1 MVFDTLILNGI
12 LVDGLGNAP
21 FGADIGIRGGKI
33 EAIGRLDGAQ
43 AKTRIDA
50 AGRFVT
56 PGFWD
61 VHRHADAA
69 VFRAGFGRLEL
80 AQGLTGIINGN
91 CGLPVAPAPSVR
103 RREIYDYLAPVTGE
117 VDSAVDTSTME
128 SYLDAAARTAL
139 PLNVGML
146 AGGGT
151 IRAAVA
157 GYGADSLTPE
167 QVREIHRLIE
177 QSLSGGAVGLSLG
190 LGYAPECFYTTD
202 GLIEALAP
210 LRESGTVITVHMR
223 QEGAGVVEALAEMLD
238 VARALRTPV
247 HISHLKGM
255 GRDNWRRAVPRML
268 EMMARARD
276 EGLDI
281 SCDLYPY
288 QAGSTQLIHVLPP
301 ECQRGGLAAL
311 SENLRRPE
319 FRAHL
324 RERMQTGA
332 DFENIVRLVGWEN
345 VHVTTLAGGTHPE
358 YIGKSI
364 AELAERAGRDAYDF
378 AFDLL
383 ADERCM
389 VTMIDFIAHEDDIC
403 DILRDT
409 FSGVISDSTYPTGG
423 RLHPRVYGTYARLLE
438 RYVRE
443 KCVLT
448 LEQAVK
454 KVTSQA
460 ADLFG
465 FAQKG
470 RLAAG
475 CDADI
480 NIFDL
485 ARVHEAG
492 TYLDPEQLAQGMD
505 YVLVNGTATI
515 ADGKFTGAAAGSV
528 LRC

>member
-1 MVFDTLILNGI
+1 MIFDTIISGGT
-12 LVDGLGNAP
+12 LVDGLGGEP
-21 FGADIGIRGGKI
+21 FVGDVAILDGKI
-33 EAIGRLDGAQ
+33 KAVGWLPGAQ

-50 AGRFVT
+50 AGRYVT

-61 VHRHADAA
+61 IHRHADAA
-69 VFRAGFGRLEL
+69 VFRPGFGRLEL
-80 AQGLTGIINGN
+80 AQGLTTIVNGN
-91 CGLPVAPAPSVR
+91 CGLPVAPAPKAR
-103 RREIYDYLAPVTGE
+103 RQEIYDYLAPVTGQM
-117 VDSAVDTSTME
+117 DAAVDTSTMQG
-128 SYLDAAARTAL
+128 YLDAAAQTAL
-139 PLNVGML
+139 PLNVAML
-146 AGGGT
+146 AGLGT
-151 IRAAVA
+151 IRACVA
-157 GYGADSLTPE
+157 GYGTDQLSAE
-167 QVREIHRLIE
+167 QVRQIQAQLEA
-177 QSLSGGAVGLSLG
+177 SLAGGAVGLSLG

-223 QEGAGVVEALAEMLD
+223 QEGAGVVTALAEMID

-255 GRDNWRRAVPRML
+255 GRENWRTAVPQML
-268 EMMARARD
+268 QMMAQARED
-276 EGLDI
+276 GIDL

-288 QAGSTQLIHVLPP
+288 EAGSTQLIHVLPP
-301 ECQRGGLAAL
+301 ECQRGGLDAL
-311 SENLRRPE
+311 SENLRKPA
-319 FRAHL
+319 FRAQL
-324 RERMQTGA
+324 RERMETGA

-345 VHVTTLAGGTHPE
+345 VRVTTLASGAHPD

-364 AELAERAGRDAYDF
+364 AELAAQAGCDAYEF

-383 ADERCM
+383 ADEHCL
-389 VTMIDFIAHEDDIC
+389 VTMIDFIANEDDIC
-403 DILRDT
+403 DILRDP

-443 KCVLT
+443 KQVLT
-448 LEQAVK
+448 LPQAVR

-465 FAQKG
+465 FVRKG
-470 RLAAG
+470 RLIPG

-480 NIFDL
+480 CVFDL

-492 TYLDPEQLAQGMD
+492 SYLDPEQLAQGMD
-505 YVLVNGTATI
+505 EVIVGGVRAI
-515 ADGKFTGAAAGSV
+515 RAGQFTGETGGTV
-528 LRC
+528 LRK